1 MKNKMP
7 AMQDIKR
14 ARQTIA
20 ARCLGNLH
28 LVFKK
33 VKIGSNKTANRN
45 AIKTGVKISFPI
57 QKMNAKQIKVTRI
70 KESFA

>member
-1 MKNKMP
+1 ME
-7 AMQDIKR
+7 IKI

-20 ARCLGNLH
+20 ARCLGNLS
-28 LVFKK
+28 LVFRKL
-33 VKIGSNKTANRN
+33 KIGRSKTANKN
-45 AIKTGVKISFPI
+45 AIKMGVRISFPM